1 MLKFKLERMKMNLN
15 VEILAWEIEDKSEC
29 WTKLRL
35 NNEFEDEVEA
45 WGLGIERIW
54 RWI

>member
-1 MLKFKLERMKMNLN
+1 MNLN
-15 VEILAWEIEDKSEC
+15 VEIQAWEIEDESED
-29 WTKLRL
+29 WTKLERL
-35 NNEFEDEVEA
+35 NNEFEDELEA